1 MTCDPN
7 SITRPYQVYDL
18 IRKTNNFATTDPI
31 EKGGWMTP
39 IGDDC
44 PFTLDKDYVIKRILP
59 KDSMKHYRMW
69 DILEKVFC
77 ECGCDLKVR
86 IIVNDNPFP
95 WLRAEDM
102 PIIPTFVSDWTDFK
116 IELTCDNAKIQYCM
130 IHEKLINILIY
141 KTQFISMD
149 RYGGNI
155 MIYEKCMSWHDGCFY
170 QGTQKQL
177 LRKIGSD
184 VLPDDILSLILS
196 YVSIF
201 GWKVDLTK
209 VKPKKNSV

>member
-1 MTCDPN
+1 MTYDPD
-7 SITRPYQVYDL
+7 SITKPTEVNEL
-18 IRKTNNFATTDPI
+18 IRKSNNFIAVPSH
-31 EKGGWMTP
+31 ELVP
-39 IGDDC
+39 
-44 PFTLDKDYVIKRILP
+44 PFHFSLDLVIKCIQSKNGKKVILT
-59 KDSMKHYRMW
+59 KYW

-95 WLRAEDM
+95 WLKAEDM
-102 PIIPTFVSDWTDFK
+102 PIIPTIVADWSEV
-116 IELTCDNAKIQYCM
+116 ILELTCDNAKIQYCM
-130 IHEKLINILIY
+130 VHGKLINILIY
-141 KTQFISMD
+141 KTQYIPMD
-149 RYGGNI
+149 KYGGNI
-155 MIYEKCMSWHDGCFY
+155 MIREKYMSWHDGCFY

-177 LRKIGSD
+177 LRKIGSN

-201 GWKVDLTK
+201 GWKADLNK